1 MTESDNN
8 AIGIINVNA
17 TKSLVKN
24 VEAVDSHISLVV
36 CLFSVSSATCIP
48 SASEKESAIV
58 IVAIPAIKSR

>member
-36 CLFSVSSATCIP
+36 CLFSASSATCIP